1 MANYAV
7 GNLPGVIPEIWSDI
21 INEALWPQFV
31 LQKFVTNLSEYVVE
45 QGRIVHVPNAYTNV
59 FTASTQTSGADIY
72 STAQVAATVDLTITV
87 NTHKYVAWVIGDLEL
102 NQLATKYE
110 LNEVYARESAGVLLQ
125 GLEDSLFALYTS
137 LTPTAIGTGVAAI
150 ADLDVRQAIRT
161 LAAANFDMTQCAFFF
176 HPQAYYDQLIGLSKI
191 SPNYASNMNVMG
203 TGTLYKDMNGVNDR
217 AVGLLYGQPVFISS
231 RVPIVTTTVRNLF
244 IHKRAFAFAVQGGA
258 TGTGIR
264 VQMSDELRLLG
275 LLAVVDLRY
284 GTGIL
289 RADAGVVMN
298 DLLAG
303 TVA

>member
-7 GNLPGVIPEIWSDI
+7 ANLPGVIPEIWSDI

-110 LNEVYARESAGVLLQ
+110 LNEVYAREAAGVLLQ
-125 GLEDSLFALYTS
+125 GLEDGLFALYAS
-137 LTPTAIGTGVAAI
+137 LTTAAIGTGVAAI

-161 LAAANFDMTQCAFFF
+161 LAVANFDMTQCAFFF
-176 HPQAYYDQLIGLSKI
+176 HPQVYYDQLIGLSKI
-191 SPNYASNMNVMG
+191 SPNYASNMNVMA
-203 TGTLYKDMNGVNDR
+203 TGTLYKDTSINDR
-217 AVGLLYGQPVFISS
+217 AVGMLYGQPVFISS

-284 GTGIL
+284 GVGIL
-289 RADAGVVMN
+289 RSDAGVVMN
-298 DLLAG
+298 DLTAG
-303 TVA
+303 TIA